1 MRAGRRLGP
10 ARAWCAAL
18 LLGACVGGLASGLI
32 AGPAAAQMDSRE
44 AIELQHQLLE
54 LKRDV
59 QNLRDQA
66 GRGGAAYAPSGGS
79 LLGGGRGSSE
89 AGATS
94 EITSQ
99 LLSRVAALEEQ
110 VRRLRGQLDETANQA
125 QRQGDDLNKKI
136 GDLNFRV
143 QSIEPGGGASPGA
156 APVRPPAPLSPSPAT
171 APSAQTQAGPTQ
183 AGPARRTPEIALQEG
198 SAALARRD
206 YTAAEAA
213 ARDVLTNNKTS
224 PRAYDAQLLLAQA
237 LSGRKEYA
245 QSAIAYD
252 DAYKRSRK
260 GARAPDALLGLA
272 NSLNAIGERRAACE
286 TLAQLRGEFPT
297 LRADLKD
304 PIAAAHQRA
313 GCK

>member
-79 LLGGGRGSSE
+79 LLGGRGSSE

-143 QSIEPGGGASPGA
+143 QAIEPGGGAPS
-156 APVRPPAPLSPSPAT
+156 APSRMPAPLAPTPPASTPST
-171 APSAQTQAGPTQ
+171 QTQGGPVT
-183 AGPARRTPEIALQEG
+183 AGPAKRTPEIALQEG

-272 NSLNAIGERRAACE
+272 NSLNAIGERRAACD
-286 TLAQLRGEFPT
+286 TLGQLRSEFPAP
-297 LRADLKD
+297 RPDLKD
-304 PIAAAHQRA
+304 PIATATQRA